1 LIESKKV
8 LLSPQ
13 NCEKK
18 KKEQKKVVNC
28 SCLLGSSS
36 QTSLCMNA
44 GTGLG
49 KGEKGIF

>member
-1 LIESKKV
+1 LKV
-8 LLSPQ
+8 RRYYYLPRAVK
-13 NCEKK
+13 KK
-18 KKEQKKVVNC
+18 KKEQKKVFNC